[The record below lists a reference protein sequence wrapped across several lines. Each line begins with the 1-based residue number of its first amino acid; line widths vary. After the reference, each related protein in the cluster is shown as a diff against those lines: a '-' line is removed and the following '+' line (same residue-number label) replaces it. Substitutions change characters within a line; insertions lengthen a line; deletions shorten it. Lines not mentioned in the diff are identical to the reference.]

1 MADLVTVID
10 INEPMT
16 ERTKKDGSGTY
27 KAMKLTVK
35 MPDGGLKTIMSFD
48 ERKVGEQVSVEE
60 KNGFV
65 NIVKPSRGYDK
76 PTPVGTTDVMQAL
89 RFQYELSVKIDKK
102 LDAIM
107 ADIGLKPTTPPTM
120 TDAVNAAIM
129 DIPLPP
135 TAGIDKFKQ
144 AREEHGLQ
152 SDTLPNDDDM
162 AQPISLD
169 DIPF

>member
-1 MADLVTVID
+1 MADLVTIID

-27 KAMKLTVK
+27 KAMKVTVK

-48 ERKVGEQVSVEE
+48 EKKIGEQVSVEE

-76 PTPVGTTDVMQAL
+76 PAAVGTTDVMQAL
-89 RFQYELSVKIDKK
+89 RFQYELTVKIDKK

-107 ADIGLKPTTPPTM
+107 ADIGLKTVAPPTM
-120 TDAVNAAIM
+120 TDAVNAALM

-152 SDTLPNDDDM
+152 SDNTPDDDDM
-162 AQPISLD
+162 SHPIDLSE
-169 DIPF
+169 IPF